1 MGDKAMIEEIIERF
15 VEKMEK
21 SVANLSGEF
30 SAIRTGRASAAMLDR
45 IMVDY
50 YGTPTPVT
58 QLAGVKS
65 PEAHLLVVE
74 PWDKQAVQAVSKAIQ
89 ASDLGIT
96 PSTDGSV
103 IRLPFPEP
111 TEERRRELVKQCR
124 QRAEEAKVAVRN
136 ERRDANARLER
147 LIKDEDISKDE
158 VKRAQDQVQKLTDE
172 HTAKIDELLKHKEA
186 EVMEV

>member
-1 MGDKAMIEEIIERF
+1 MIEEIIQRAA
-15 VEKMEK
+15 EKMDK
-21 SVANLSGEF
+21 SITNLSAEF
-30 SAIRTGRASAAMLDR
+30 ATIRTGRASAAMLER

-58 QLAGVKS
+58 QLAGVKT
-65 PEAHLLVVE
+65 PEAHLLLVE
-74 PWDKQAVQAVSKAIQ
+74 PWDKQVMNAMVKAIQ

-96 PSTDGSV
+96 PSNDGSV
-103 IRLPFPEP
+103 IRLPFPPP

-124 QRAEEAKVAVRN
+124 QVAEDVKVAVRN

-147 LIKDEDISKDE
+147 LIKEEDASKDDI
-158 VKRAQDQVQKLTDE
+158 KRAQDQVQKITDA
-172 HTAKIDELLKHKEA
+172 HIAQIDEVLKVKET